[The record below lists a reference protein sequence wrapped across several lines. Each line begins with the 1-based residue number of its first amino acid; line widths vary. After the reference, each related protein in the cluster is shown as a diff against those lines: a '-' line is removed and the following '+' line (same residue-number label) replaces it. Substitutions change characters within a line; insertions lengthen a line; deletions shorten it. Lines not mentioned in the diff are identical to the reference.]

1 MGKRVAVLHWLMLTL
16 GLAAAQAGTAFAY
29 IFLEGHLEK
38 KKHQQAF
45 KVRF

>member
-38 KKHQQAF
+38 KSINKHL
-45 KVRF
+45 K